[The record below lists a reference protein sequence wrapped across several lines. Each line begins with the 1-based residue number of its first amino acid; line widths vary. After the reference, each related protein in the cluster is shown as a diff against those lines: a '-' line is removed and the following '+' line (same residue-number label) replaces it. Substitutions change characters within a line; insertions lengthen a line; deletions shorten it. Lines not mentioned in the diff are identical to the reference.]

1 MTANE
6 ANKKIRALIAQGE
19 NKQAGQI
26 WHDYVYGE
34 TQEIESQR
42 STRSIDI
49 RFHKIISLSIFGTSQ
64 SRYTGSIQ
72 AL

>member
-49 RFHKIISLSIFGTSQ
+49 RFHKIIALSIFGTSQ